1 MTNNSPL
8 KILLIDDEDF
18 IVTALSFK
26 LEKRGMEVIRAKD
39 GMEGLEMARTE
50 NPDMIILDIM
60 LPGIDGFKVCKL
72 LKSDD
77 NTMHIPIIIAS
88 AKDREADLKIG
99 MEAGTDHYLTKPF
112 KMGDILNLIKE
123 LSGTE

>member
-1 MTNNSPL
+1 MTNNSPM

-26 LEKRGMEVIRAKD
+26 LKKRGMEVIRAKD
-39 GMEGLEMARTE
+39 GMEGLQMARTE
-50 NPDMIILDIM
+50 NPKLIILDIM

-77 NTMHIPIIIAS
+77 NTMQIPIIIAS

-99 MEAGTDHYLTKPF
+99 METGADHYLTKPF
-112 KMGDILNLIKE
+112 KMGDILKLIKE
-123 LSGTE
+123 LTNTE